1 MKFDAEFDAA
11 FSNAA
16 LHWMLDKER
25 AARGDLF
32 AR

>member
-1 MKFDAEFDAA
+1 MNFDAEFDAA

-16 LHWMLDKER
+16 LHWILDKGR
-25 AARGDLF
+25 VAKATF